1 MALLLLSKRS
11 ATRSGVRAVSMR
23 VALSVVAGCGVAVAA
38 LGFGAGLLAGR
49 MTAEPQPMAVAQ
61 ADPTRDKFS
70 IQQLGTLSARLLRL
84 ESDAQGLVR
93 KVGLLDSIEKKLHGL
108 RAGEVG
114 VAPKSGAAGGALLP
128 ARQCGAGR
136 DVSLDAAAIDVRCL
150 EDMLG
155 RVDAAARERTVALL
169 AVPAQ
174 LPVDDRE
181 TGSPFGNRVDPFN
194 GRVAFHSGLDFAA
207 PLGTPIHAAGGG
219 TVRFAGYM
227 NELGNM
233 VEIDHGNGLTTRYA
247 HASKLL
253 VRTGDAIAPRQ
264 VIAQVGSTGR
274 STGAHLHFEI
284 LHQGRYV
291 DPAQYLTLA
300 GDMSAL

>member
-1 MALLLLSKRS
+1 
-11 ATRSGVRAVSMR
+11 MR
-23 VALSVVAGCGVAVAA
+23 LALSVVAVCATGVAA
-38 LGFGAGLLAGR
+38 LGFGAGVLAGR
-49 MTAEPQPMAVAQ
+49 MTAETPPAAVAQ
-61 ADPTRDKFS
+61 ADPVRDRFS
-70 IQQLGTLSARLLRL
+70 MQQLGTLSGRLLRL
-84 ESDAQGLVR
+84 ESDAQNLVR
-93 KVGLLDSIEKKLHGL
+93 KVGLLDSIEKKLNGL

-114 VAPKSGAAGGALLP
+114 VTPKSGAAGGRLLP
-128 ARQCGAGR
+128 ARKCGAGR
-136 DVSLDAAAIDVRCL
+136 DASLDSAAVDVRCL
-150 EDMLG
+150 EDMLAL
-155 RVDAAARERTVALL
+155 VDAAARERTVALL

-181 TGSPFGNRVDPFN
+181 TGSPFGNRVDPIN
-194 GRVAFHSGLDFAA
+194 GRVAFHSGLDFPA
-207 PLGTPIHAAGGG
+207 PTGTPIHAAGGG
-219 TVRFAGYM
+219 TVRFAGFM
-227 NELGNM
+227 SEFGNM

-253 VRTGDAIAPRQ
+253 VRTGDAVTPRQ